1 MKRGADAAAAILH
14 PGTLIVSCIFV
25 DEETWRAA
33 EAEAAVTNARE
44 AEVKQAQHWCG

>member
-1 MKRGADAAAAILH
+1 VKRGADAAAAILH

-25 DEETWRAA
+25 DE
-33 EAEAAVTNARE
+33 AAVTNVRE